1 MRFVRALVLGLVLPL
16 LLLTPVGTLHAV
28 SHAPLAVSSAVPYH
42 AATASGSVEWASGDL
57 TVLAAKSQAV
67 FSVAYTGETLFGT
80 YNGANLYNYSFSIPW
95 LAEVNPAGAIVRVA
109 DPLAPRSEV
118 ENVTTIPGQVIVA
131 DQETVNVTNATGTWT
146 PAAVGNVQTAQLLGT
161 AVLQVVFHLFR
172 VSGTG
177 NGNES
182 YTARFDIDLLQ
193 WPWAS
198 GNDRLGV
205 AFDSPAP
212 SGAHTSYNESSRT
225 LGVVS
230 NATGHGIVGVEY
242 SRYAIAAGSFVNPIQ
257 NASVQ
262 VQVGQFTGTAPTP
275 EALTLLTFANAS
287 GYYPTLIYDPWIH
300 FSPVSPPAPPAPARW
315 PPWLVPVVPAVAVA
329 TVGGSAIALFV
340 RRRRLRREGQELVQ
354 RMRAAIAAPPSA
366 PKQHR

>member
-1 MRFVRALVLGLVLPL
+1 MRFPRILVLGLVLAL
-16 LLLTPVGTLHAV
+16 LLLTPLGAAHGAWHAAGATPA
-28 SHAPLAVSSAVPYH
+28 SPFRT
-42 AATASGSVEWASGDL
+42 ATASGSVEWASGDL
-57 TVLAAKSQAV
+57 TVLAAKGEAA
-67 FSVAYTGETLFGT
+67 FSVEYTGETLFGT
-80 YNGANLYNYSFSIPW
+80 YQGQNLYNYSFSIPW
-95 LAEVNPAGAIVRVA
+95 LAEVSPAGAIVRVA
-109 DPLAPRSEV
+109 DPLAPRSDL

-131 DQETVNVTNATGTWT
+131 AQETVNVTNATGSWT
-146 PAAVGNVQTAQLLGT
+146 PATVGSVHTAQLLGT

-177 NGNES
+177 SGNAS
-182 YTARFDIDLLQ
+182 YTARFDIDLLE

-212 SGAHTSYNESSRT
+212 TGAHTSYNATSRT
-225 LGVVS
+225 LGVVN

-242 SRYAIAAGSFVNPIQ
+242 SRSAIAAGSFVNPIQ

-262 VQVGQFTGTAPTP
+262 VQVGQFTGSSPNP
-275 EALTLLTFANAS
+275 EALTLLTFTNAS

-300 FSPVSPPAPPAPARW
+300 FSPVRPPAPPAPARW
-315 PPWLVPVVPAVAVA
+315 PPWLVPVVPAAAVAV
-329 TVGGSAIALFV
+329 VGVSAIAIFF

-354 RMRAAIAAPPSA
+354 GMRAAIAAAPSE
-366 PKQHR
+366 PKPHR